1 MLECLYPWRSNV
13 DNNYDHDQDQGDK
26 HLFPQ
31 VQQLLLGPNW
41 PQGRGTNWRKNF
53 SLLGWAERLH
63 SLRWYST
70 GDDAFSNCSDLT
82 PFFWQNFSSL
92 AFGRCSRKTTKQT
105 IFYLMDLN
113 LSMFKICWTKAIP
126 CSHGLWSRVPIKT
139 PLFIL
144 GQPRANWATGWALQS
159 LRRMWANCSLAVCR
173 AGLCTWFLLGKHRR
187 QIDRDE
193 DFRCHWGLWRR

>member
-1 MLECLYPWRSNV
+1 MLTTTMIITKTKVINTPL
-13 DNNYDHDQDQGDK
+13 
-26 HLFPQ
+26 PQ

-53 SLLGWAERLH
+53 SLLGWKKRLH

-113 LSMFKICWTKAIP
+113 HSMFKICRTKAIP
-126 CSHGLWSRVPIKT
+126 CSQGLWSRVPIKKHIFFLNSRPT
-139 PLFIL
+139 QGKLGNWMSPAELEENVSKLFPGCMQGRTMYMI
-144 GQPRANWATGWALQS
+144 PFRWAS
-159 LRRMWANCSLAVCR
+159 
-173 AGLCTWFLLGKHRR
+173 
-187 QIDRDE
+187 
-193 DFRCHWGLWRR
+193 